1 MMQAAITSSGY
12 SNGFAAGTLASL
24 ALPANSGLVASACA
38 ALGLARASVYR
49 ARAHLLLRPPPSRP
63 ARLPPPRA
71 LGPEERSRVLDLL
84 RTPRFVDLAPAEI
97 YATLLDEGVYLCS
110 IRTLYRIL
118 AENGEVRERRD
129 QLRHP
134 VYQKPE
140 LLADAPNQVW
150 SWDITKLMGP
160 AKWSY
165 FYLYVILDIF
175 SRRVVGWCVAD
186 AENTV
191 LFKALFD
198 DAFVKHGVP
207 PGQLTLHADRG
218 GPMKAKATAFLLA
231 DLGVTKSHS
240 RPHTSNDNP
249 FSEAHFKTLKYQPQ
263 FPKRFGCI
271 EDARAFCRRFF
282 TWYNQ
287 DHHHVGIGLM
297 TPDQVHYGQAKVV
310 HAARQDVLAQA
321 YQANPERFVR
331 KTPVP
336 PPMPNQTWINPP
348 RKTEINQA

>member
-24 ALPANSGLVASACA
+24 ALPANSGLVAGACA

-186 AENTV
+186 AENSTSSSISS
-191 LFKALFD
+191 A
-198 DAFVKHGVP
+198 AASSAGVS
-207 PGQLTLHADRG
+207 
-218 GPMKAKATAFLLA
+218 PMLKTP
-231 DLGVTKSHS
+231 SCS
-240 RPHTSNDNP
+240 RPCLT
-249 FSEAHFKTLKYQPQ
+249 
-263 FPKRFGCI
+263 
-271 EDARAFCRRFF
+271 
-282 TWYNQ
+282 
-287 DHHHVGIGLM
+287 
-297 TPDQVHYGQAKVV
+297 TPLSSMASH
-310 HAARQDVLAQA
+310 
-321 YQANPERFVR
+321 
-331 KTPVP
+331 PV
-336 PPMPNQTWINPP
+336 N
-348 RKTEINQA
+348 